1 MLRMENNRNKEIQNS
16 VFEINDLLYYEYLTF
31 DLDII
36 EL

>member
-1 MLRMENNRNKEIQNS
+1 MENNRNKDIQTS
-16 VFEINDLLYYEYLTF
+16 SFEINDLSYYEYLTF